1 MKNNLAYSILLW
13 VYYSSWTILMSTWL
27 TKALKTWKSQNNVRL
42 PNMEVITVK
51 LHLLKLD
58 GTIQKLQDI

>member
-13 VYYSSWTILMSTWL
+13 VNYSSLTIFMSTWL

-42 PNMEVITVK
+42 PNMGVITVK
-51 LHLLKLD
+51 LHSLKLD
-58 GTIQKLQDI
+58 GTIKKLQDI

>member
-1 MKNNLAYSILLW
+1 
-13 VYYSSWTILMSTWL
+13 MSTWL
-27 TKALKTWKSQNNVRL
+27 SKALKTWKSQNNVRL

-51 LHLLKLD
+51 LHSLRLD

>member
-51 LHLLKLD
+51 LHSLKLD